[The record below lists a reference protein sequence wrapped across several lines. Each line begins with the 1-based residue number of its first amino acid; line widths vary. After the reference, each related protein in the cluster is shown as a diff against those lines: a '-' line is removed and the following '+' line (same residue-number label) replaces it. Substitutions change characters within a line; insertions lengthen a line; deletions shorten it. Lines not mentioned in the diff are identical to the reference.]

1 MLLIAIV
8 NAMIDRKTGEAK
20 QKEAGMKTKTERI
33 IYYLMD
39 LMSGREKLK
48 DRPYIVFEDMAVVF
62 GILDTDR
69 FTIHKIDNKK
79 AEFKGWTSN
88 ELWEMAKKNTHQLLP
103 ARIEPVNKKII
114 GHTDDEPVFLMSN
127 DVRSYGAG
135 VICYENLLHDFARRY
150 QSNLYLLPTSIH
162 EFVVLLDQGSYR
174 QESLKDMIRESNKTL
189 KTDEILSE
197 NIYYYDRIQKKFF
210 GLF

>member
-1 MLLIAIV
+1 
-8 NAMIDRKTGEAK
+8 
-20 QKEAGMKTKTERI
+20 MKTKTERI

-69 FTIHKIDNKK
+69 LTVHKIDNKK
-79 AEFKGWTSN
+79 AECEKWNSN
-88 ELWEMAKKNTHQLLP
+88 DLWEMAKKNTPQLLP
-103 ARIEPVNKKII
+103 ARIEPVSKKII
-114 GHTDDEPVFLMSN
+114 GHTDDEPVFLVSN

-135 VICYENLLHDFARRY
+135 VIRYENLLHDFASRY
-150 QSNLYLLPTSIH
+150 QYNLYLLPTSIH
-162 EFVVLLDQGSYR
+162 EFVVLFDQGRYR
-174 QESLKDMIRESNKTL
+174 QENLIDMIRESNKTL
-189 KTDEILSE
+189 KTDEMLSE